1 MSRKAQSI
9 NIFEYLDYRS
19 FLRDW
24 HRQRKSAHRSF
35 SLRAFS
41 KVAGF
46 QSPNFFKLVMDGS
59 RGLTEDSFVKFA
71 KGLELNKQETEFF
84 YNLVFFTQ
92 ADGVEKK
99 DYYYK
104 KLLQSRKFNQLKPIE
119 KDHYEFYA
127 TWYHPIIRELITARD
142 FDGTP
147 GWLVQ
152 RIYPRI
158 TTEQAEKSLELL
170 ENIGFIRKTDDGRW
184 HQENPIISTGA
195 ESTSHTLLKY
205 HQNLLSLNRH
215 LLEHVPSD
223 QRDVSALTLGIHKE
237 RIPQL
242 KKKIQEFRQE
252 ILKLVCN
259 DDQAEDVVVLSMQM
273 MPMTR
278 LEREKK

>member
-1 MSRKAQSI
+1 MSRKVQSI

-24 HRQRKSAHRSF
+24 HQQRKATHRSF
-35 SLRAFS
+35 SLRSFS
-41 KVAGF
+41 KAAGF
-46 QSPNFFKLVMDGS
+46 QSPNFFKLVMDGA
-59 RGLTEDSFVKFA
+59 RGLTEDSLAKFA
-71 KGLELNKQETEFF
+71 KGLKLNKQESDFF
-84 YNLVFFTQ
+84 YNLIFFTQ
-92 ADGVEKK
+92 ASSVEKK

-147 GWLVQ
+147 GWLAQ

-170 ENIGFIRKTDDGRW
+170 EGLGFIKKDNGDRW
-184 HQENPIISTGA
+184 HQKNPIISTGA
-195 ESTSHTLLKY
+195 ESTSHTLMKY
-205 HQNLLSLNRH
+205 HQNLLNLHRQ

-223 QRDVSALTLGIHKE
+223 QRDVSALTLGVHKE

>member
-1 MSRKAQSI
+1 MPRKVQNI
-9 NIFEYLDYRS
+9 NIFQYLDYRV

-24 HRQRKSAHRSF
+24 HQQRKKTHRSF

-41 KVAGF
+41 KAAGF
-46 QSPNFFKLVMDGS
+46 QSPNFFKLVMDGD
-59 RGLTEDSFVKFA
+59 RGLTEDSFVKFV
-71 KGLELNKQETEFF
+71 KGLELNKQESEFF

-92 ADGVEKK
+92 ASSVEKK

-104 KLLQSRKFNQLKPIE
+104 KLLQSRKFNELKPIE

-127 TWYHPIIRELITARD
+127 TWYHPIVRELITACD
-142 FDGTP
+142 FDGSP
-147 GWLVQ
+147 EWLAQ
-152 RIYPRI
+152 KIYPRI
-158 TTEQAEKSLELL
+158 TIEQTKKSLVLL
-170 ENIGFIRKTDDGRW
+170 ESLGFIKKNGDGQWR
-184 HQENPIISTGA
+184 QENPIISTGP
-195 ESTSHTLLKY
+195 ESKSHTLMKY
-205 HQNLLSLNRH
+205 HQNLLSLNRQ

-223 QRDVSALTLGIHKE
+223 QRDVSALTLGIRKE

-259 DDQAEDVVVLSMQM
+259 DDHAEEVVVFSMQM

-278 LEREKK
+278 AEQEKK